1 MHLWVGYSK
10 MIYPESL
17 EKLIN
22 YYKKLPGIG
31 EKNAERLA
39 LATLNFKEEDLDK
52 FSESLKNIK
61 KIHKCSICGH
71 LTENEIC
78 NICSDPSRNKNL
90 ICVIED
96 YKSVFSFEKAGN
108 FRGVY
113 HVLNGLISPADNIG
127 PDNIN
132 LSSLVKRVEE
142 AEKPELILALKST
155 IEGETTTLYIKK
167 IFEKKN
173 VLISRLSYGIPM
185 GAEID
190 YLDIITLDKALEDRK
205 KISD

>member
-1 MHLWVGYSK
+1 

-108 FRGVY
+108 YKGVY

-132 LSSLVKRVEE
+132 LSSLVKRVKE

>member
-1 MHLWVGYSK
+1 MV
-10 MIYPESL
+10 YPKSL

-22 YYKKLPGIG
+22 FYKKLPGIG

-39 LATLNFKEEDLDK
+39 LSTLNFKDEEIDL
-52 FSESLKNIK
+52 FCESLQEVKN
-61 KIHKCSICGH
+61 KIRKCKICGH
-71 LTENEIC
+71 LAEDEIC
-78 NICSDPSRNKNL
+78 DICKDENRDHNL

-96 YKSVFSFEKAGN
+96 YKSVFSFEKVGN
-108 FRGVY
+108 YKGVY

-132 LSSLVKRVEE
+132 LASLVKRVDNL
-142 AEKPELILALKST
+142 EKPELILALKST

-205 KISD
+205 QISEFSE

>member
-1 MHLWVGYSK
+1 
-10 MIYPESL
+10 MIYPSSI

-39 LATLNFKEEDLDK
+39 LATINFKEEEINK
-52 FSESLKNIK
+52 FVEALKSSKNIK
-61 KIHKCSICGH
+61 RCSICGH
-71 LTENEIC
+71 LSENDIC
-78 NICSDPSRNKNL
+78 NICANESRDKNI

-96 YKSVFSFEKAGN
+96 SKSIFSFEKVGN
-108 FRGVY
+108 YNGVY

-127 PDNIN
+127 PENIN
-132 LSSLVKRVEE
+132 LASLAKRVESL
-142 AEKPELILALKST
+142 KNPELILALKST

-205 KISD
+205 KISE